1 MALYDR
7 RLEAICA
14 SAELGSFTKAA
25 ARMHLSVPAL
35 VKQVNA
41 FEAENGVVLFIR
53 TRHGCELTAAG
64 ESLVEDAR
72 SIMRQ
77 SGDALR
83 RARQR
88 AGAGG
93 DTVRLG
99 VSLLSPAAKTLEA
112 WPRIHELAL
121 HIKLELTPV
130 GDIYDEREGVVRGL
144 GNEVDLIQA
153 AWSGKRW
160 RGVCREL
167 PLGTAP
173 LALDVPRN
181 SPLASRPALRLDDLR
196 SARVHVLRH
205 ASDAMDALRDD
216 MVAQGIA
223 VIDVERYDLGLF
235 NECAESGGVLVTC
248 GAWSGLHPNLV
259 TVPLADPREAECA
272 LLYPLEPSPAVEAFV
287 EAYRNVLDEA
297 AYRGGADL

>member
-25 ARMHLSVPAL
+25 ARMRLSVPAL

-83 RARQR
+83 RARLR
-88 AGAGG
+88 AGTGD

-112 WPRIHELAL
+112 WPRIHELAP
-121 HIKLELTPV
+121 HIKLELTPI

-153 AWSGKRW
+153 AWSDERW
-160 RGVCREL
+160 RGVCRDL

-173 LALDVPRN
+173 LAFDVPRN
-181 SPLASRPALRLDDLR
+181 SPLASLPALRLNDLR

-216 MVAQGIA
+216 MEAQGIA

-235 NECAESGGVLVTC
+235 NECAEDGGALVTC

-259 TVPLADPREAECA
+259 TVPLASPREAECA

>member
-1 MALYDR
+1 MPLYDR

-25 ARMHLSVPAL
+25 ARLHLSVPAL
-35 VKQVNA
+35 VKQVNT
-41 FEAENGVVLFIR
+41 FEAENGVDLFVR

-83 RARQR
+83 RARLR
-88 AGAGG
+88 AGAGS

-99 VSLLSPAAKTLEA
+99 VSLFSPAAKTLEA
-112 WPRIHELAL
+112 WPRIHELTP
-121 HIKLELTPV
+121 HVKLELTPV
-130 GDIYDEREGVVRGL
+130 GDIYDERASIVRGL

-153 AWSGKRW
+153 AYSSARW
-160 RGVCREL
+160 QGVCRAL

-181 SPLASRPALRLDDLR
+181 SPLASRASLGYDDLAH
-196 SARVHVLRH
+196 ARVHVLRH
-205 ASDAMDALRDD
+205 ASDAMDTLRDE
-216 MVAQGIA
+216 MAARGIT
-223 VIDVERYDLGLF
+223 VIDVERYDLGIF
-235 NECAESGGVLVTC
+235 NECAEDGGVLVTC

-259 TVPLADPREAECA
+259 TVPLADLREAACA

-287 EAYRNVLDEA
+287 EAYQRVL
-297 AYRGGADL
+297 G

>member
-25 ARMHLSVPAL
+25 SRLHLSVPAL

-41 FEAENGVVLFIR
+41 FEAENGIDLFVR

-83 RARQR
+83 RARLR

-99 VSLLSPAAKTLEA
+99 VSLLSPATKTLEA
-112 WPRIHELAL
+112 WPRIHELAP
-121 HIKLELTPV
+121 HVKLELTPV
-130 GDIYDEREGVVRGL
+130 GDIYDERAGVVRAL
-144 GNEVDLIQA
+144 GDEVDLIQA
-153 AWSGKRW
+153 AWPGERW
-160 RGVCREL
+160 RGACREL
-167 PLGTAP
+167 PLGMAP

-181 SPLASRPALRLDDLR
+181 SPLASRPALGYDDLAH
-196 SARVHVLRH
+196 ARVHVLRH
-205 ASDAMDALRDD
+205 ASAAMDALRDD
-216 MVAQGIA
+216 MAARGIV
-223 VIDVERYDLGLF
+223 VIDVEHYDLGLF
-235 NECAESGGVLVTC
+235 NECAEDGGVLVTC

-272 LLYPLEPSPAVEAFV
+272 LLYPLEPSPAVDAFV
-287 EAYRNVLDEA
+287 EAYQRVLDDA
-297 AYRGGADL
+297 GHR